1 MRIVLAI
8 FAVAVFATTAAA
20 ADQKQPDQIP
30 TIDFTAK
37 LVGVAGKPITQA
49 GDDCKPGDVVGKN
62 CSETPMT
69 LGDASIISLE
79 ATTDDD
85 RNVDAKKKFE
95 RDELARKIYK
105 NAHAAL
111 SPDEVSTIKDRI
123 GKVMGAP
130 IVGASWPLLDP
141 TLRK

>member
-1 MRIVLAI
+1 MAE
-8 FAVAVFATTAAA
+8 F
-20 ADQKQPDQIP
+20 
-30 TIDFTAK
+30 
-37 LVGVAGKPITQA
+37 
-49 GDDCKPGDVVGKN
+49 DV
-62 CSETPMT
+62 SD
-69 LGDASIISLE
+69 LHE
-79 ATTDDD
+79 AHCM
-85 RNVDAKKKFE
+85 VHP